1 MLPLISQSL
10 GNQHW
15 IRILLLLK
23 FSIIDDDGSGNDGD
37 GDDDNDDLT
46 FIEHLLSTR
55 LCAKCFMWIIVYD
68 PHSPSVRQ
76 V

>member
-46 FIEHLLSTR
+46 FIEHL
-55 LCAKCFMWIIVYD
+55 
-68 PHSPSVRQ
+68 P
-76 V
+76 